1 MNPPGPPNGLFRNF
15 RPMLMRSAATFI
27 WTPNEQ
33 PQSDESDSTLSMAM
47 RRQAESNSVPRTV
60 QDIQISSFQPLSDSF
75 DGASPTS
82 PADSNRI
89 QSGIYTSAGSD
100 LQTWPAQPWPVY
112 INSSL
117 RIPSGPSP
125 RYLAESAGD
134 GLAPEGESLDYEPPP
149 GLLPALSIA
158 SSSPSQQLDQLDD
171 CPSQPEGLINSP
183 EAGGSQSSQTDRNVV
198 LHRSASI
205 NAARSPSFGMN
216 ANVVADSTQTPS
228 RRPVALSLDSLT
240 STRVTPA
247 TASRRR
253 ALSSAGGHSLDLASS
268 HNTWPRSSF
277 QIDFSKKRLPSFG
290 VVQPTQVFTSSPS
303 SRLVPV
309 RVETRNSLAQSPV
322 SDVPIDQR
330 NSQNDSGY
338 VQPSS
343 PCPSPARKRARLNAP
358 DTEGLRLPFPTT
370 SAQPDIDKSMDQD
383 LELPADWSGSVSDA
397 DAAGETDP
405 EYDCELSVSLALGQS
420 QRASASNA
428 PSAPKRIVLK
438 ITSLSASSNAGVSK
452 TAKDTPKA
460 EEQKASN
467 TSKSQLPVSATRST
481 ASEKTT
487 LAERPPTEDPA
498 PLAASRQNGHYL
510 QRAGP
515 FGGLGS
521 RTPAVAQES
530 GSRVAHLRPDV
541 GPLSDLSVSSST
553 SHSHSVSMVE
563 RAAEVLTA
571 LRASQDGV
579 SSQPLTIDEPER
591 SKVTH
596 EEAHSRTKGDFVS
609 PMGAQDEVSSAPSS
623 PLSSV
628 SSDHDES
635 PRNKA
640 PAASSSA
647 EALIPAAENES
658 EYLVSDQLR
667 DFPDGVPI
675 IPGFQLFYQ
684 RYFVPSSLP
693 PEEWATL
700 FGGLDPQWNDQR
712 RSLSDLYNYHMQYQ
726 HGISAL
732 TGEPFAPPVAV
743 RTMERKVVDVR
754 HAEKETIVEG
764 KFVPIESFRQI
775 DIKIPEIIW
784 WKHAHSCH
792 KKSSALE
799 GTGGI
804 FVDNEFTRRV
814 TAYVHEKQGHDEA

>member
-290 VVQPTQVFTSSPS
+290 VVQPTQVFTSSEIETSDGFPS

-700 FGGLDPQWNDQR
+700 FGGLDPQW
-712 RSLSDLYNYHMQYQ
+712 
-726 HGISAL
+726 
-732 TGEPFAPPVAV
+732 
-743 RTMERKVVDVR
+743 
-754 HAEKETIVEG
+754 
-764 KFVPIESFRQI
+764 
-775 DIKIPEIIW
+775 
-784 WKHAHSCH
+784 
-792 KKSSALE
+792 
-799 GTGGI
+799 
-804 FVDNEFTRRV
+804 
-814 TAYVHEKQGHDEA
+814 